1 MGGGQNIKSLEKV
14 DSQTLMDNFEGFK
27 ASDMAV
33 AADVAGKT
41 RGLDVEAEDMTG
53 LVQPHDKN
61 LMDKELLLMDE
72 QSGSWRRNLL
82 LVKMLQRLLR

>member
-1 MGGGQNIKSLEKV
+1 M
-14 DSQTLMDNFEGFK
+14 
-27 ASDMAV
+27 
-33 AADVAGKT
+33 DVAGKT

-72 QSGSWRRNLL
+72 QSGFLETKSTIGEDAA
-82 LVKMLQRLLR
+82 KTAEMTAKD